1 MRVAILG
8 TGSLGGVIAGC
19 LADAGADLVC
29 VSRGRTAKVLKEG
42 MVIFTPEGTVEM
54 IPGES
59 YVLIDSEKGPLDAS
73 IAKHVKLPSLLVKR
87 TQHRHFL
94 P

>member
-29 VSRGRTAKVLKEG
+29 VSRGRTAKILQEG

-59 YVLIDSEKGPLDAS
+59 YVLIDSEKGPLDES
-73 IAKHVKLPSLLVKR
+73 IAK
-87 TQHRHFL
+87 TCEDC
-94 P
+94 